1 MKSMRI
7 EKFKKEFNRYPKK
20 NDVLT
25 KDEEKRFNSNC
36 NSFGCGG
43 CFYSELVKFV
53 LGDMSSKLNLRFY
66 FARQKNLYSDF
77 TDGYDL
83 NNDEDFMKCI
93 ADMTTLYFNKCLL
106 GYNTLNEVV
115 EGKEDVAPRV
125 LDYQTREIIKE
136 KDGKANLEIKSDLLE
151 YIQKRT

>member
-1 MKSMRI
+1 
-7 EKFKKEFNRYPKK
+7 
-20 NDVLT
+20 
-25 KDEEKRFNSNC
+25 
-36 NSFGCGG
+36 
-43 CFYSELVKFV
+43 
-53 LGDMSSKLNLRFY
+53 MSSKLNLRFY
-66 FARQKNLYSDF
+66 FSRQKNLYSDF

-125 LDYQTREIIKE
+125 LDYQTSKFIQKKE
-136 KDGKANLEIKSDLLE
+136 RKANAEVKGDLLE
-151 YIQKRT
+151 YLKKRA